1 MVNRRTFVTA
11 AAGATGSLLGAR
23 TLGAATQVN
32 PPVSRVVSEFLHF
45 DDPVEEFRAQ
55 MRMERDLV
63 EEQGTTLTW
72 YHWLVFVI
80 PGGRRPEPLIRYE
93 GIEYSYFRHLG
104 DYNYRIHAHNIS
116 LPRDLHTNE
125 FTDSVTNPITGELVE
140 VPVTPLLTD
149 PGTIGSPLG
158 FRNLAGDGFIQTPYR
173 KFRIEND
180 LIKKDMVRSAP
191 PDWPATHIENSCSW
205 VEFDLFANETIT
217 SLPTHF
223 CGHYAFEHPAWLK
236 MPEDMGHLA
245 GFWDGKKINSPSEL
259 PREFLDRME
268 REYPELLEPRWG
280 EFDRPIPFDL

>member
-23 TLGAATQVN
+23 TLGAATQVE

-93 GIEYSYFRHLG
+93 G
-104 DYNYRIHAHNIS
+104 YRIQLFPPSGRLQLPHPRAQHVS

-125 FTDSVTNPITGELVE
+125 FTDSVINPITGELVE

-149 PGTIGSPLG
+149 PGTIGSPVG
-158 FRNLAGDGFIQTPYR
+158 FRNLAGDGFIQQALSQVPDR
-173 KFRIEND
+173 ERPDQEGHGSQ
-180 LIKKDMVRSAP
+180 RSA
-191 PDWPATHIENSCSW
+191 
-205 VEFDLFANETIT
+205 
-217 SLPTHF
+217 
-223 CGHYAFEHPAWLK
+223 G
-236 MPEDMGHLA
+236 LA
-245 GFWDGKKINSPSEL
+245 GHAH
-259 PREFLDRME
+259 REFLQ
-268 REYPELLEPRWG
+268 LG
-280 EFDRPIPFDL
+280 